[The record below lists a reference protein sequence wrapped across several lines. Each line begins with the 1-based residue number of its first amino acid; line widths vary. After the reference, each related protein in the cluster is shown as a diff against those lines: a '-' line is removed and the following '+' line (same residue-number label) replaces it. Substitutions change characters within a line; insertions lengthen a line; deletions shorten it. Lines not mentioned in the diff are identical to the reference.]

1 MEKKR
6 IIEALLF
13 CSNDPLSLRRL
24 RRILPKETPLSIRN
38 TLNELAE
45 EYERENRSFQLV
57 EVAGGYQL
65 STRPEFVEVIA
76 RFFRRK
82 RPRLSLPA
90 LETVTVIAYKQPVTR
105 AEIEKIRG
113 VGVESVLDTL
123 LDRELIK
130 IAGRA
135 KKPGAPILYRTTTE
149 FLRYFG
155 LKSLK
160 GLPKFELLGEREKT
174 LDLLDDVS

>member
-1 MEKKR
+1 MEAKK

-13 CSNDPLSLRRL
+13 CSKDPIPLRRL
-24 RRILPKETPLSIRN
+24 RRLLPKETPISIRN
-38 TLNELAE
+38 ALSELRH
-45 EYERENRSFQLV
+45 EYERETRSFQLI

-65 STRPEFVEVIA
+65 TTRPEYIKVIT
-76 RFFRRK
+76 RFFRKR

-90 LETVTVIAYKQPVTR
+90 LETVTIIAYKQPVTR

-113 VGVESVLDTL
+113 VGVEGVLDTL
-123 LDRELIK
+123 LDRNLVK

-135 KKPGAPILYRTTTE
+135 KKPGAPLLYRTTRE

-155 LKSLK
+155 LRSLSD
-160 GLPKFELLGEREKT
+160 LPKFELLSKREVS
-174 LDLLDDVS
+174 LDLLDGPD